1 MTRSLTERFRFG
13 ALRHRLLASAVLA
26 NLSSTSVTGVR
37 STSPRER
44 QHWYALRCSQRP
56 DCSSRRSDG
65 VADGKWDGIH
75 LAGSPRR
82 ANSSAAA
89 SAASS
94 VGLADRSTGSRYPA
108 ALTGL
113 RRPRRPR
120 CRRLGRTSS
129 CPRDTFPRRPEVRP
143 TNATTAP
150 PCGDLGNDA
159 DDREGDLD
167 LVPHR
172 SILRAT
178 EPGRCNGQS

>member
-1 MTRSLTERFRFG
+1 MTRSLTERSRFG

-44 QHWYALRCSQRP
+44 QHWYALVVVSGP
-56 DCSSRRSDG
+56 IARREG
-65 VADGKWDGIH
+65 
-75 LAGSPRR
+75 LTGSPTGNGTHPPRR
-82 ANSSAAA
+82 LAAA
-89 SAASS
+89 
-94 VGLADRSTGSRYPA
+94 GQLFRGGQRRLFGGIGGPLDRSRYPA

-178 EPGRCNGQS
+178 EPGRCNGRS